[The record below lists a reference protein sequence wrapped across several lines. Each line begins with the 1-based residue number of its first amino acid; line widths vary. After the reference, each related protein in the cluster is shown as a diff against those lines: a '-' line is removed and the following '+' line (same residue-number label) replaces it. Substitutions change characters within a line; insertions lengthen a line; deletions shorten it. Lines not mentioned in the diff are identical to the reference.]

1 MEALSATRDN
11 RLARLFQSLVRS
23 KEFAILLALVIM
35 MLVITMV
42 TRRFIE
48 GMNIYQVSRQ
58 VAFVAIVALGELF
71 VILTGGIDLSVGSVM
86 GWAALAAAW
95 AMTGQE
101 VTGNSMVTMWSPHFH
116 PLVAVLF
123 GLLVGLTM
131 GLING
136 SLIAYVRIPPF
147 IATLGMLSFASGN
160 VLGFTKGWPITGIP
174 PSYLWVAQGSL
185 LGAPVPVWVAVIMA
199 VGAHVVLTY
208 TAFGR
213 RTYAIG
219 GNEQATFLSGIDV
232 DRIKFVLYM
241 ISAGF
246 ASVSGI
252 MLVSRYASSQPD
264 IGKGWELDAI
274 AAAVIGGTSLAG
286 GSGSVLGVIIGAC
299 IMAVLRN
306 GLVLMRVDPY
316 WHISIIGVVIVLA
329 AVLDVKTKRS

>member
-1 MEALSATRDN
+1 M
-11 RLARLFQSLVRS
+11 
-23 KEFAILLALVIM
+23 
-35 MLVITMV
+35 
-42 TRRFIE
+42 
-48 GMNIYQVSRQ
+48 
-58 VAFVAIVALGELF
+58 
-71 VILTGGIDLSVGSVM
+71 
-86 GWAALAAAW
+86 AAAW
-95 AMTGQE
+95 AMTTQAPAGTSA
-101 VTGNSMVTMWSPHFH
+101 VTTWSPHLH
-116 PLVAVLF
+116 PMLAVAF
-123 GLLVGLTM
+123 GILVGVAM
-131 GLING
+131 GAING
-136 SLIAYVRIPPF
+136 ALIAFVRIPPF
-147 IATLGMLSFASGN
+147 IATLGMLSFAYGN
-160 VLGFTKGWPITGIP
+160 VLGLTKGWPTTGIP
-174 PSYLWVAQGSL
+174 PSYLWVAQESF
-185 LGAPVPVWVAVIMA
+185 LGAPVAVWIALVLAI
-199 VGAHVVLTY
+199 GAHVVLTY

-213 RTYAIG
+213 RTYAMG

-232 DRIKFVLYM
+232 NRIKFVLYM

-252 MLVSRYASSQPD
+252 LLVSRYASSQPD